1 LSDPAVHFVTSSLA
15 ATAASEFTFGAFPNR
30 QKGVLKRIV
39 KELLLFGLVGVA
51 VDIDHIPYLLGID
64 RILKIF
70 KSNGLPESRPLHVA
84 TVIASIL
91 LFLAMF
97 INFAR
102 KSNQRSRNLVCLSVG
117 VCVAVLT
124 HYFFDY
130 FISCVW
136 VNKFL
141 CYIDDPIT
149 GAKIRQ
155 ILKFP

>member
-1 LSDPAVHFVTSSLA
+1 LSDPAVHFVTSALA
-15 ATAASEFTFGAFPNR
+15 ATAATEFTLGAFPNR
-30 QKGVLKRIV
+30 QKGGLKRIA
-39 KELLLFGLVGVA
+39 KELLLFGIVGVA
-51 VDIDHIPYLLGID
+51 VDIDHAPYLLGID

-84 TVIASIL
+84 MVIASIL

-102 KSNQRSRNLVCLSVG
+102 KNNERSRKLLCLSLG
-117 VCVAVLT
+117 ICVAVLT

-130 FISCVW
+130 FISCIWTGKLV
-136 VNKFL
+136 